1 MFLRSKK
8 RCKDGKTHRYFSVVE
23 NRRVRSGRVVQRQ
36 VLFLGEINDSQQA
49 AWRQTL
55 EVFDEAEQRAATLS
69 LFPEDRAIPADA
81 LDGVQV
87 KLAEME
93 LRRPRAFGNYWL
105 GCELW
110 RQLGLGAFWEA
121 RLGEG
126 REEVPWAK
134 VLELLVVSRLVSP
147 GSEFRLH
154 RQGFDQSALGDL
166 LGTGFAVAEKDRL
179 YRCLD
184 RILKHKA
191 ALFEHL
197 RQRWQELFQARF
209 DVLLYDLTSTYIE
222 GEGEAIPK
230 AQHGYSRD
238 HRFDCRQVVIAL
250 VVTPEGFPL
259 AYEVMEGNTSDRTT
273 LRGFLAKIEAQ
284 YGRARRVWLMDRGIP
299 TEEVLQEMRAPEREV
314 FYLVGTPRG
323 KIQQYEKK
331 WLELPWQKVRASVEV
346 KLFAEEG
353 ELYVLAKS
361 AGRRAKEHAI
371 RRRKLVRLLWKLRD
385 LRRKSPARD
394 QLLLRIGAAKKDA
407 GRAFGF
413 VHIHLPQEGDSRHP
427 PDLHVPTRQRQVAE
441 GRTPRRALSAALE
454 PGGREC
460 RRAVGTLPPTHPDR
474 SRVQDPQKRVGPAPD
489 LSPARKPRGGPHPG
503 GLPRLR
509 PLRHPETKVASPGPR
524 PHPAGGA
531 GKAGDDS
538 DAGCL
543 PAYHRRPLADHA
555 TLHPAGTRSSP
566 DAPPAQSVLAFTTAP
581 SPQGPGGAGKDRAA
595 DTENVVP
602 TFENPSLKTNH
613 LPLSYPLNCESSV
626 NLWKSFFRVRRR
638 SPRSSD

>member
-8 RCKDGKTHRYFSVVE
+8 RRKDGKTHRYFSVVE

-69 LFPEDRAIPADA
+69 LFPEDREIPADA
-81 LDGVQV
+81 LHGVQV
-87 KLAEME
+87 KLGEME

-110 RQLGLGAFWEA
+110 RQLGLEAFWQA

-154 RQGFDQSALGDL
+154 RQGFDQSAMGDL

-222 GEGEAIPK
+222 GEGEEIPK

-273 LRGFLAKIEAQ
+273 LQGFLAKIEAQ

-331 WLELPWQKVRASVEV
+331 WLELPWQKVREAVEV

-413 VHIHLPQEGDSRHP
+413 VRIHLPQEGEA
-427 PDLHVPTRQRQVAE
+427 VTRQTFTFQLDKGKLQKAELRDGHYLLRSNLVGEDATVLWELYLQLTQIEAAFKTLKSELGLRPIYHQLENRVEAHILVAFLAYALSVTLKQRLQALAP
-441 GRTPRRALSAALE
+441 GLTPRAVLE
-454 PGGREC
+454 KL
-460 RRAVGTLPPTHPDR
+460 ATIQMLDV
-474 SRVQDPQKRVGPAPD
+474 
-489 LSPARKPRGGPHPG
+489 
-503 GLPRLR
+503 
-509 PLRHPETKVASPGPR
+509 
-524 PHPAGGA
+524 
-531 GKAGDDS
+531 
-538 DAGCL
+538 CL
-543 PAYHRRPLADHA
+543 PTTDGRWLIMPRYTQPEPDQALM
-555 TLHPAGTRSSP
+555 LHQLNLSLPSQPSP
-566 DAPPAQSVLAFTTAP
+566 RIKAQKDPAQTV
-581 SPQGPGGAGKDRAA
+581 Q
-595 DTENVVP
+595 P
-602 TFENPSLKTNH
+602 TLKM
-613 LPLSYPLNCESSV
+613 
-626 NLWKSFFRVRRR
+626 
-638 SPRSSD
+638 